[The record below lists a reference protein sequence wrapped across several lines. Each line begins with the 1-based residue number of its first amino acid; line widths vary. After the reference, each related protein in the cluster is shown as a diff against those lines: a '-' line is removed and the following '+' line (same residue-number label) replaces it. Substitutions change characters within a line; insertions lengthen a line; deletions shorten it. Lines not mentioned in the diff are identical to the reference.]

1 MNFLKKIG
9 DFITGKD
16 KAPRDRRGDEDGQFQ
31 EPAQKYQR
39 TKRREPL
46 LRDSGQAE
54 AQGMGWFYS
63 NLKKDE
69 DGDVAD
75 AFFIADEEDDADEI
89 LSPVSA
95 SRLAEVNRA
104 EAKRSLQKQA
114 R

>member
-1 MNFLKKIG
+1 
-9 DFITGKD
+9 
-16 KAPRDRRGDEDGQFQ
+16 
-31 EPAQKYQR
+31 
-39 TKRREPL
+39 
-46 LRDSGQAE
+46 
-54 AQGMGWFYS
+54 
-63 NLKKDE
+63 LKKDE